1 MSNPPY
7 SVEKI
12 YGIRESGKYASLK
25 QTYNELFHI
34 YEKEDY
40 TKGTAFLLGNEGN
53 GLSPE
58 LAAAADSRIR
68 IPMEGKLESL
78 NVSIAS
84 AILLYE
90 AYRQRR

>member
-40 TKGTAFLLGNEGN
+40 TKPVIPEYIIGNR
-53 GLSPE
+53 S
-58 LAAAADSRIR
+58 S
-68 IPMEGKLESL
+68 
-78 NVSIAS
+78 
-84 AILLYE
+84 YE
-90 AYRQRR
+90 VDA